1 MFPFW
6 TWPRNVPAQSGCS
19 AGRASLGWPGL
30 DAAKTRGQTH
40 APDSKAAWKRME
52 KVASLKPR
60 RERGWCEREAGV
72 PAWRGACRGA
82 TGGSQPGPARAS
94 WGRFEPHRANQGCPE
109 PPSRG
114 HRAAGYSRGSGPC
127 QRRSLFHEA
136 SIRRSHAS
144 KHHTT
149 ATKPRSIMRIPSSP
163 LWPMPFLGWSGV
175 VWLPGGLGLGC
186 GWLSLSPPS
195 GLGVRKDRQTHAN
208 TWTSHLTISPSCI
221 DRPSHVAPASESHS
235 IGHSLGLPSSTL
247 ARSPPPGP
255 PSPHSILPN
264 SPPPSSFFHTSPK
277 VPSSL

>member
-1 MFPFW
+1 LARRLQESHW
-6 TWPRNVPAQSGCS
+6 GQRA
-19 AGRASLGWPGL
+19 RASQG
-30 DAAKTRGQTH
+30 
-40 APDSKAAWKRME
+40 
-52 KVASLKPR
+52 
-60 RERGWCEREAGV
+60 
-72 PAWRGACRGA
+72 
-82 TGGSQPGPARAS
+82 QPGPVRAILS
-94 WGRFEPHRANQGCPE
+94 HTGPI
-109 PPSRG
+109 
-114 HRAAGYSRGSGPC
+114 RAAQGHPAGVTVQQATAGVRGPC

-149 ATKPRSIMRIPSSP
+149 ATKPRSFMRIPSSP

-195 GLGVRKDRQTHAN
+195 GLGVREDRQTHTN

-235 IGHSLGLPSSTL
+235 IGHSLGLLSSTL

-264 SPPPSSFFHTSPK
+264 SPSPSSFFHTSPK